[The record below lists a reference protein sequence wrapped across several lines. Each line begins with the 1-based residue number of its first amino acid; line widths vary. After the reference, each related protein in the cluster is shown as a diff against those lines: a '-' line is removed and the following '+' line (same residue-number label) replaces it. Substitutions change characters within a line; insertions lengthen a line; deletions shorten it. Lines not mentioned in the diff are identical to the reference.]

1 MVSLYNGQNGND
13 EQTQEDQG
21 PQEETLDEEN
31 EMKFTV
37 HFQKSSQ
44 TRKFQKSGDRA
55 LRPRTKMTQEMEF
68 QWNPISLC
76 ISA

>member
-31 EMKFTV
+31 EMKFTA
-37 HFQKSSQ
+37 HWK
-44 TRKFQKSGDRA
+44 
-55 LRPRTKMTQEMEF
+55 
-68 QWNPISLC
+68 I
-76 ISA
+76 